1 MKRLFVFLL
10 SLSLCAALSA
20 QEGKVVTPRTVNPE
34 TVLIDSLQ
42 TGVRVTG
49 QPASGRNSGRWL
61 FGLGGGLDYNS
72 ATGWYVDICP
82 DIAYRCNDA
91 LFLGG
96 RVSYTYYDHTSRM
109 GLIPYSRI
117 HFVPLGKMVTLFA
130 TLEAPCYF
138 WSDYLSLGAWARP
151 GIGVRVSEGAYVM
164 ASYGAF
170 GYTYARQG
178 GVPASGWLS
187 RLDSDTLS
195 LGIYFNL

>member
-1 MKRLFVFLL
+1 MKRLFVLLL
-10 SLSLCAALSA
+10 SMSFCAALSA
-20 QEGKVVTPRTVNPE
+20 QEGKVVTPRTVNPG
-34 TVLIDSLQ
+34 TVLVDSLQ
-42 TGVRVTG
+42 TGVRVT
-49 QPASGRNSGRWL
+49 PASGQSSGRWL

-91 LFLGG
+91 IFLGG
-96 RVSYTYYDHTSRM
+96 RVSYTYYNHTSRM

-170 GYTYARQG
+170 GYTYVRQG